1 MIWTIIGKARDS
13 QGGGKNQTN
22 KQSIFNEL
30 QVHSTALWLSF
41 SCMALDS
48 RPASLLQM
56 ESHQKDWFFVPH
68 RKVKKTS
75 LNNYILGKIK
85 KKKKGGRS
93 SSVPEQHWPWC
104 ESRCL
109 FKVRPREAQN
119 PGRKWLFFSV
129 QDTEWIRYKK
139 GREYTWSLQ
148 DKGLVSVNI
157 YSLDDGDEI
166 IPNVHSALS
175 LLYTHSQRCCLR
187 YFSLQW
193 WY

>member
-85 KKKKGGRS
+85 KKKKKWEKLFSSWAALAMVWKQVPVQSQAKRS
-93 SSVPEQHWPWC
+93 SKSGKEMIVFLCSGH
-104 ESRCL
+104 RMD
-109 FKVRPREAQN
+109 KVQERQR
-119 PGRKWLFFSV
+119 
-129 QDTEWIRYKK
+129 
-139 GREYTWSLQ
+139 
-148 DKGLVSVNI
+148 I
-157 YSLDDGDEI
+157 YL
-166 IPNVHSALS
+166 IPAG
-175 LLYTHSQRCCLR
+175 
-187 YFSLQW
+187 
-193 WY
+193 